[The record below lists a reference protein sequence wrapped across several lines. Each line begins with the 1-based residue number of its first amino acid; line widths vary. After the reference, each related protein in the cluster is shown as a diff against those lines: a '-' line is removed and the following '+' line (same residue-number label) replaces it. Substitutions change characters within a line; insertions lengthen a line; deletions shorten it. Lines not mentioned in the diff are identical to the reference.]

1 MYDFEGQL
9 GSNKLV
15 PQILDKS
22 TNETIKEIIEGLRC
36 TPKHL
41 DICLFYSNSDFSSS
55 SSTKADFLNNRILRK
70 SKLIKSNKETIQNIF
85 SDKEK
90 IRLVEVGNDSSSQK
104 TKSIIEILWGSN
116 VLFEFIPISNSKSY
130 LEYYLTELWQQF
142 PSINVFPL
150 AGNYIDILSD
160 LTSEST
166 PKLVVLSDLVTKKGG
181 EEMQQ
186 LLEQVNSVLNHGD
199 WAQIDF
205 ELKNDPRILS
215 KNTPDNAPTK
225 ALISTLNEML
235 LGNFNEA
242 NFIYYPHYNP
252 QTGELRTC
260 LVSTKRQNVYLAI
273 ADKIISFKMWECISI
288 GSVQRYAPEE
298 IESLAH
304 STGFIP
310 RITLLDYSRQ
320 TCCSFWQ
327 KG

>member
-9 GSNKLV
+9 GNNKLV

-22 TNETIKEIIEGLRC
+22 TNETIKEILEGLRR

-41 DICLFYSNSDFSSS
+41 DICHFYSSSDFTSS
-55 SSTKADFLNNRILRK
+55 SSTKAAFLNNRILRR

-104 TKSIIEILWGSN
+104 TKSIIEILWESN
-116 VLFEFIPISNSKSY
+116 IQFEFIPISNSKRY
-130 LEYYLTELWQQF
+130 LEYYITELWQQF

-150 AGNYIDILSD
+150 AGNYLDILAD
-160 LTSEST
+160 LASEST
-166 PKLVVLSDLVTKKGG
+166 PILVVLSDLVTKEGR
-181 EEMQQ
+181 EEKKQRI
-186 LLEQVNSVLNHGD
+186 EQVSSTLNYGD
-199 WAQIDF
+199 WVQIDF
-205 ELKNDPRILS
+205 ELKADPRILS
-215 KNTPDNAPTK
+215 KSTPDNAPKK

-235 LGNFNEA
+235 QGNFDEA
-242 NFIYYPHYNP
+242 SFIYYPHYNP
-252 QTGELRTC
+252 QTGEQQTC

-273 ADKIISFKMWECISI
+273 ADETISFKMWECISI
-288 GSVQRYAPEE
+288 ESVQRYAPKE

-310 RITLLDYSRQ
+310 RITLFDYSRQ

-327 KG
+327 KE